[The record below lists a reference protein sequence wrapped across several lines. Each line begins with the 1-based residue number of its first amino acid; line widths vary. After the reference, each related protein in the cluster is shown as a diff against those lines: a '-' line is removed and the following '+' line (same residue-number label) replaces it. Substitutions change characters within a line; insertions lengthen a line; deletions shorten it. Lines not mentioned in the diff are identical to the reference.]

1 MTNRIYNRLLANI
14 QGYAEKSVEGE
25 ENFWKIDRHHGLFWG
40 LVLPIF
46 KGVFKSKTVKRE
58 IFLPVKEL
66 VLIDKYTS
74 SIKSGSL
81 SLFC

>member
-46 KGVFKSKTVKRE
+46 KGVFKSKTVKSE
-58 IFLPVKEL
+58 IFFLSKKWF
-66 VLIDKYTS
+66 LIDKYTP
-74 SIKSGSL
+74 SIRFWSL